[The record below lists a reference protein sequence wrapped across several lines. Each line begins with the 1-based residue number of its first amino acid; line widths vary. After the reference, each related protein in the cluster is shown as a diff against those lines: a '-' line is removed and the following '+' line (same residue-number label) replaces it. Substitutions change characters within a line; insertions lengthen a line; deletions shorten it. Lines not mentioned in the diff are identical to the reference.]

1 MITLRFLPFPSYSG
15 DGAQR
20 HLVLLQCP
28 SPKGG
33 VCIFYQKVINVPW
46 YNGVKKRRGK
56 TTSWFHYALLI
67 SQSHYHKNAS
77 MSLENRSIVS
87 MIQLKNLIQPK
98 RWLGDFPPCMV
109 NVHRV
114 TCINTNV
121 SGKHCN
127 ESIRSVA
134 IKWRIFYCCGNTW
147 HVTWIL
153 QLKDDRQFYGFLSS
167 YYIVRTLTEW
177 NLNTPFLPFPSAI
190 KKGSNRSKM
199 NW

>member
-1 MITLRFLPFPSYSG
+1 MITLRFLPFPGYSG

-114 TCINTNV
+114 MCINTNV

-134 IKWRIFYCCGNTW
+134 IKVENFLLLWQHLACDVDIAAERCSPILWIFELLLHCED
-147 HVTWIL
+147 L
-153 QLKDDRQFYGFLSS
+153 DRVEF
-167 YYIVRTLTEW
+167 EH
-177 NLNTPFLPFPSAI
+177 PFPPLPLCY
-190 KKGSNRSKM
+190 
-199 NW
+199 